1 MDAITLYRPDLG
13 SIARLAVDAQRN
25 ENTARAYAR
34 AINRYVEWHVQQDQP
49 FSRRT
54 VQAWLKETGAG
65 NQELS
70 ALRTLARE
78 AYQNGLIDD
87 ATTYGITMIPGVRH
101 EGRKSGNWLEKP
113 ALARLL
119 EVAADRPRDLAMIHL
134 LTYGALRREEVVGLD
149 CEQLVQRSGR
159 WVLLDVK
166 RKRNRIQTIPL
177 LDTTAWVVGSW
188 IQGKT
193 GKMFP
198 ITSRRLY
205 DIVRELAGLAGIED
219 LGCHDLRR
227 TGAALMRTAGA
238 PLEKIQKHLGHASI
252 MTTTIYLQD
261 VDDLSDSAIDYLP
274 KNSG

>member
-1 MDAITLYRPDLG
+1 M
-13 SIARLAVDAQRN
+13 
-25 ENTARAYAR
+25 
-34 AINRYVEWHVQQDQP
+34 
-49 FSRRT
+49 
-54 VQAWLKETGAG
+54 AWMKETGAG

-87 ATTYGITMIPGVRH
+87 ATTYGITMIPGVRR
-101 EGRKSGNWLEKP
+101 EGRRSGNWLDR
-113 ALARLL
+113 ADLAKLL
-119 EVAADRPRDLAMIHL
+119 EVAANRPRDLAMIHL
-134 LTYGALRREEVVGLD
+134 LTYGALRREEVVSLD

-205 DIVRELAGLAGIED
+205 DIVRELAALAGVED

-227 TGAALMRTAGA
+227 TRAALMRSAGA

-274 KNSG
+274 ENSG